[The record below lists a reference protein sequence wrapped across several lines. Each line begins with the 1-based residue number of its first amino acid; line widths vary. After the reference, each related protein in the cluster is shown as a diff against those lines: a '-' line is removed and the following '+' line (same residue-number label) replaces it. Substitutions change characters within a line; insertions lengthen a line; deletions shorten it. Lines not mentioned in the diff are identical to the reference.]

1 MTSTRREN
9 SLSCHNTNVFVDG
22 LLPRQVK
29 IFRWQV
35 SELASHVNLGEM
47 VPDTEQ
53 YLPEAQTG
61 SPAFWGGHC
70 NMGSSPFHHT
80 LVPGELQRWIEAV
93 IQEGAD

>member
-1 MTSTRREN
+1 MTSTQREN

-22 LLPRQVK
+22 LKIAAYVGLLPRQGK
-29 IFRWQV
+29 IFQWQV

-61 SPAFWGGHC
+61 SPAFWGVTAIWGAALFITLWC
-70 NMGSSPFHHT
+70 PGSCR
-80 LVPGELQRWIEAV
+80 G
-93 IQEGAD
+93 G